1 MEENIATLIQDV
13 TSQFHRSNADVQSI
27 QKTVNDIH
35 ETERTRREIQQD
47 ARSYLQRMLNSPSI
61 TGPMQLS
68 VGTHELTRHF
78 ARPPGMNIELARK
91 LQLSRTKGSR
101 EHVDPDSLRH
111 DDRMVEMDQQ
121 KFALAK
127 SIQDMDQDIAS
138 LEAELRQLREQNL
151 ELDVNYS
158 SAQTGSKTNGL
169 TTNGRGRTSISAESG
184 GDAGTRSGSRAAAV
198 VDHDEEDDDDDEAD
212 KAHATAVLRLQLYRG
227 LGIEMLENDFG
238 EYTRARIRSSSRKD
252 VHIAT
257 LGGDLSAFYQT
268 NLIWDFAS

>member
-47 ARSYLQRMLNSPSI
+47 ARSYLQ
-61 TGPMQLS
+61 QLS
-68 VGTHELTRHF
+68 
-78 ARPPGMNIELARK
+78 RK
-91 LQLSRTKGSR
+91 LQLSRSKGSR
-101 EHVDPDSLRH
+101 QHVDPDSLRH

-158 SAQTGSKTNGL
+158 SAQTGSKANGP
-169 TTNGRGRTSISAESG
+169 TTNGRGRTSISADNGSEG
-184 GDAGTRSGSRAAAV
+184 GTRSGSRAATAAAM
-198 VDHDEEDDDDDEAD
+198 DNDEDDDDEETD

>member
-13 TSQFHRSNADVQSI
+13 TSQFHRSNADVQGI
-27 QKTVNDIH
+27 QKIANDIH
-35 ETERTRREIQQD
+35 EAERTRREIQQD
-47 ARSYLQRMLNSPSI
+47 ARSYLQ
-61 TGPMQLS
+61 Q
-68 VGTHELTRHF
+68 
-78 ARPPGMNIELARK
+78 LARK
-91 LQLSRTKGSR
+91 LHLSKSKGSR
-101 EHVDPDSLRH
+101 QHVDPDSLRH

-151 ELDVNYS
+151 ELDVSYS
-158 SAQTGSKTNGL
+158 SAPTGSKTNGS
-169 TTNGRGRTSISAESG
+169 TTNGRGRTSISAENG
-184 GDAGTRSGSRAAAV
+184 GVRGTRSGSRAAAV
-198 VDHDEEDDDDDEAD
+198 VDHDEEDDDEETD